1 MLNKLKLMAHTF
13 RVLQNRLQRLVIR
26 GVSKYLYSILIV
38 CLVDD
43 VILRSKSNCYTWL
56 EGSDLISRMVDFSV
70 EKAAGDG

>member
-1 MLNKLKLMAHTF
+1 MKSVKVSF
-13 RVLQNRLQRLVIR
+13 RQLVT
-26 GVSKYLYSILIV
+26 
-38 CLVDD
+38 LVVAD